1 MEEKEREL
9 PRGPKGLDLLK
20 QTKIVGRKRGLENAP
35 EIEKA
40 LEEDEESLR
49 GLDDNVDVDSTMEEA
64 LSGLGSNIQ
73 GKIHPIGNGR
83 TVPFP
88 DDGEPTTDF
97 AKCRKHIP
105 GVDRGCRHYGT
116 TCRLPQLVAKMKE
129 ESGPFNLRYKDLR
142 SGVVKSMFCTEMA
155 ATYLRMPNIVLI
167 PPSENDPPGETWVP
181 TVNAEY
187 TPLPNGQM
195 PTPGPGQPRTPIK
208 YTGRKTRVVCH
219 PSARVTREYQ
229 LMRRRGDFDKKPA
242 KVAARN
248 R

>member
-1 MEEKEREL
+1 MPEEKNEL

-20 QTKIVGRKRGLENAP
+20 TTKILGRKKGLESSP

-49 GLDDNVDVDSTMEEA
+49 GLDGDVDVESTMQEA
-64 LSGLGSNIQ
+64 LEGLGGSLQ

-83 TVPFP
+83 TVPYP
-88 DDGEPTTDF
+88 DDGEATTDF
-97 AKCRKHIP
+97 AKCSKHVP
-105 GVDRGCRHYGT
+105 GVNRGCRFYGT
-116 TCRLPQLVAKMKE
+116 SCRLPMLAAKLKVE
-129 ESGPFNLRYKDLR
+129 GGPYNLRYKDLR
-142 SGVVKSMFCTEMA
+142 SGVVKIMSCTEMA

-167 PPSENDPPGETWVP
+167 PPSDTDPPGETWVP

-219 PSARVTREYQ
+219 PSPKMTREYQ
-229 LMRRRGDFDKKPA
+229 LMRRRGDFDRKPA
-242 KVAARN
+242 RPARN